1 MKNVDPSTFLH
12 EMWHIALDD
21 LMTFGR
27 MEEANEETRQ
37 DWETVKRWLGVEDLD
52 FSLFALSKEER
63 KAWTA
68 EQKAR
73 YAADMARWHE
83 AQEKFADAGE
93 AYFQTGEAPS
103 EALKGAFE
111 RIRAWLLKVY
121 AGVKGDIELSDE
133 VREVFDRMLATQGEM
148 TAALE
153 ARTTVGDIAL
163 EDRMLRERIRELEGE
178 IWRTEARLAETAR
191 GMILRFPFLRGR
203 FKRSAPNSP
212 PQGTAQFPFLGRLSS

>member
-68 EQKAR
+68 EQKTR
-73 YAADMARWHE
+73 HAANMERWRE

-93 AYFQTGEAPS
+93 APS
-103 EALKGAFE
+103 EALKGTFE

-178 IWRTEARLAETAR
+178 IWRTEARLAERR
-191 GMILRFPFLRGR
+191 GG
-203 FKRSAPNSP
+203 
-212 PQGTAQFPFLGRLSS
+212 